1 LGGAI
6 GVGEGNAIEAAPVV
20 GGMVVDRGSMTGATS
35 DVPALELSGL
45 HKELGDKTAADHVNL
60 VVPAGSLFGLVGPNG
75 AGKSTTLAMSVGLL
89 RPDYG
94 RAFVFGRDVWREPDA
109 ATAGQ
114 WSCPAT

>member
-1 LGGAI
+1 
-6 GVGEGNAIEAAPVV
+6 
-20 GGMVVDRGSMTGATS
+20 MVVDRGSMTGATS

-89 RPDYG
+89 RPDDG